1 MDGSDPNRQPNRIL
15 LIDDDLISREVLATL
30 LEMQGFSVDA
40 AEDGAQ
46 ALDLLRQTSSLPEVV
61 LMDTQMP
68 GLSGAELIQALRAA
82 FSARQSTRRDIRII
96 AISGSEVSKEVQR
109 ASDGFLLKPVQ
120 LEDLSALLESF
131 GSHME
136 STAKTKTPADP
147 EKVEPEAIS
156 PETTAREVI
165 DPVVLG
171 KLKAMMPASAV
182 LEIYAAVAADLE
194 TRLAT
199 LSAAIDAGDTA
210 EVKRIAHTVKGGCA
224 MVGLSPAIASS
235 ARLESSNVSETWPND
250 LLQLHFA
257 LSMLRSIL
265 EDGLL

>member
-1 MDGSDPNRQPNRIL
+1 
-15 LIDDDLISREVLATL
+15 
-30 LEMQGFSVDA
+30 
-40 AEDGAQ
+40 
-46 ALDLLRQTSSLPEVV
+46 
-61 LMDTQMP
+61 
-68 GLSGAELIQALRAA
+68 
-82 FSARQSTRRDIRII
+82 
-96 AISGSEVSKEVQR
+96 
-109 ASDGFLLKPVQ
+109 
-120 LEDLSALLESF
+120 
-131 GSHME
+131 
-136 STAKTKTPADP
+136 
-147 EKVEPEAIS
+147 
-156 PETTAREVI
+156 
-165 DPVVLG
+165 
-171 KLKAMMPASAV
+171 MMPASAV

-194 TRLAT
+194 TRLVT